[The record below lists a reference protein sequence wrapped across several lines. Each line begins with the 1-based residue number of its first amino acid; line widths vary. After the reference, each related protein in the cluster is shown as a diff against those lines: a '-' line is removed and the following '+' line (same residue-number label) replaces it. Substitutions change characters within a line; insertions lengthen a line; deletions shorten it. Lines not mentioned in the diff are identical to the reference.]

1 MEKLPDCHFLQLLKF
16 IMCSHF
22 TSNIYIASI
31 NVSNGIMI
39 KFKSCFSIFMV
50 YDHFAAFH
58 TANHYLLETAP
69 LVSITLNSPSS
80 VSWTTLCQVFFTEC
94 LSSLLLVLF
103 TCHYY
108 SLSQNCLCILFL
120 YHLYKSGMKSESWTL
135 TSLRN
140 LRHVSSAPY
149 WKFVLNILQ
158 APQIHPRLKSNC
170 WLCPILHH

>member
-1 MEKLPDCHFLQLLKF
+1 MGRGAPQDLIPQSFPLLFINSPINFVLSVWKSYQIAIFFQVPLQLLKF
-16 IMCSHF
+16 SMCPHF

-58 TANHYLLETAP
+58 TANHYLLETGP
-69 LVSITLNSPSS
+69 LVSITVNSPSS
-80 VSWTTLCQVFFTEC
+80 VSWTTLSQLFFTEC

-103 TCHYY
+103 TRHYY

-120 YHLYKSGMKSESWTL
+120 YHLYV
-135 TSLRN
+135 RN
-140 LRHVSSAPY
+140 E
-149 WKFVLNILQ
+149 I
-158 APQIHPRLKSNC
+158 
-170 WLCPILHH
+170 